1 MITPLS
7 CPGMFPLP
15 CKKRNKTGNTSNQ
28 TVPDTIVI
36 SKRHSWACILPQ
48 QCSPGLAISKTL
60 RHLCNPLKYFF
71 SIHVSFSF
79 FLFLFKIRP
88 IESSFFLFLF
98 LLRVSLDSKCV
109 WPLCSILNSCIVYGT
124 RKFFNKANVTFKLAL
139 TGIIYSLKI
148 ILL

>member
-15 CKKRNKTGNTSNQ
+15 CKKRNKTENTSNL

-88 IESSFFLFLF
+88 IESFFFFFYITGEFGQQMHLPLHS
-98 LLRVSLDSKCV
+98 SLD
-109 WPLCSILNSCIVYGT
+109 LCIVYET
-124 RKFFNKANVTFKLAL
+124 RKFFNKANVTFKLGL
-139 TGIIYSLKI
+139 TGTIYSLKI